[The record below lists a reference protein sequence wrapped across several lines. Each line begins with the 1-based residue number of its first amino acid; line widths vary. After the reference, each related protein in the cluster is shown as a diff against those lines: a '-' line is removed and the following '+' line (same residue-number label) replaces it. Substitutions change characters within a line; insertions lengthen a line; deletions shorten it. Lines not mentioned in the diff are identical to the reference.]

1 MGKCSAGYTVRHV
14 RWCDARD
21 QLSAVRRAVFVV
33 EQSVPEDLEWDEH
46 DAEAVHA
53 LASTTAGAP
62 IGTGRVL
69 RDGRIGRM
77 AVVSE
82 WRGRGVGG
90 AILQS
95 LLDAARE
102 RGYADL
108 KLHAQTHAIG
118 FYVRHG
124 FAVAGDEFMEAGIPH
139 REMLLRPPY

>member
-1 MGKCSAGYTVRHV
+1 
-14 RWCDARD
+14 
-21 QLSAVRRAVFVV
+21 
-33 EQSVPEDLEWDEH
+33 
-46 DAEAVHA
+46 
-53 LASTTAGAP
+53 
-62 IGTGRVL
+62 
-69 RDGRIGRM
+69 M

-95 LLDAARE
+95 LLDAARA

-118 FYVRHG
+118 FYARHG
-124 FAVAGDEFMEAGIPH
+124 FAVAGEEFMEAGIPH